1 MKEQFAWLLDR
12 LAPLRAMAGKRL
24 SEMPGLGKAW
34 AVIQAFSRSV
44 DDGRFLRW
52 VVAVS
57 LYGLAAM
64 AAFGAL
70 GWWMMAWEGFGRCA
84 SFPAHLMF
92 VVFQLAWP
100 LCMFPAFRH
109 YLGKVRRLP
118 GAPES
123 DITLLP
129 ALLRLFRWG
138 SEAVFLFAVLVAPL
152 LFVVALVAPSALVA
166 AWGTSGYG
174 SSGYADCVGQAL
186 SMAVGV
192 PVMGLISLIVTRVL
206 VELSSVFL
214 SMLATLEGI
223 AREVS
228 RRSN

>member
-1 MKEQFAWLLDR
+1 MKEQVKLLLER

-24 SEMPGLGKAW
+24 SELPGMGKVW
-34 AVIQAFSRSV
+34 AAVRAFSRSV

-52 VVAVS
+52 VMATL
-57 LYGLAAM
+57 LYGLAVM
-64 AAFGAL
+64 AALGTLGWWAL
-70 GWWMMAWEGFGRCA
+70 GWEDFDRCA
-84 SFPAHLMF
+84 SLPARLMF
-92 VVFQLAWP
+92 IVFQLAWP
-100 LCMFPAFRH
+100 LCALPAFRH

-138 SEAVFLFAVLVAPL
+138 SEAAFLFSVLVAPL
-152 LFVVALVAPSALVA
+152 LLVMALVAPSALVA
-166 AWGTSGYG
+166 AWGDPPYG
-174 SSGYADCVGQAL
+174 RPDYADVVGQAL
-186 SMAVGV
+186 TLALGT
-192 PVMGLISLIVTRVL
+192 PLTGLLSLVATRIA

-228 RRSN
+228 RRPN